1 MNGFWV
7 LVAMP
12 IVGLVYV
19 AYLIATDKRAGMP
32 ASVMSSQSIQ
42 LQIVAPSA
50 PYSSHKRKIARI
62 SRRECEC
69 LLRHCED
76 LILINLT
83 QHRSIR
89 STGLT
94 TTCELFVHPNEMRK
108 IIRWLPPE
116 SSAVLYGEVDMCN
129 SVLTAVR
136 DTPGKAPL
144 YVLEETPIRSDL
156 ARGAA
161 WGK

>member
-1 MNGFWV
+1 MNGFWII
-7 LVAMP
+7 VAMP
-12 IVGLVYV
+12 IVGLAYV
-19 AYLIATDKRAGMP
+19 AYIIATDKRAAMP
-32 ASVMSSQSIQ
+32 PSLMSSRSIR

-50 PYSSHKRKIARI
+50 PYTYQKRKIRRI

-69 LLRHCED
+69 LIQDCED
-76 LILINLT
+76 IILINLT

-89 STGLT
+89 LTGLP
-94 TTCELFVHPNEMRK
+94 TTCELFVHPNEIRE

-116 SSAVLYGEVDMCN
+116 SSAVLYGEADMCN

-136 DTPGKAPL
+136 DAPGKAPL
-144 YVLEETPIRSDL
+144 YVLEETPIRSQL

-161 WGK
+161 